1 MKKFLTLLFI
11 LAITN
16 TCLAQIKL
24 IEGRA
29 YAAKHTIDNIS
40 VDGLGT
46 EASWQKASWSE
57 YFVDIE
63 GSKKPAPYHKTRVKM
78 LWDDKYFYFYAEM
91 EEPHIWAKLTERDAV
106 IFHDNDFEIFIDP
119 DGDTHNYYEYEV
131 NAFNTVWDLLLTKP
145 YRDNGHAINNW
156 DIKGLKS
163 AVDIIGTINDPSDQD
178 EGWSLEVAIP
188 WKALKEATRAA
199 VPPRNNDVWRVN
211 FSRVQWETEIKGRSY
226 LKKKNPETDKNLPE
240 HNWVW
245 SPQRAIAMH
254 EPEFWGMVVFFDVPV
269 GENIDFV
276 SDFGSEEVRQLLFDV
291 HRQQIALRRKK
302 EPYSNEKESLIRH
315 KVFNVGRTIQWEIEA
330 DNYGYHAI
338 MQHPFNK
345 SIVWH
350 INETGRL
357 WREIKK

>member
-1 MKKFLTLLFI
+1 MRILLSLTFLFLFNQ
-11 LAITN
+11 LG
-16 TCLAQIKL
+16 LAQINM

-29 YAAKHTIDNIS
+29 YAAKRTIGEIFVNGDA
-40 VDGLGT
+40 D
-46 EASWQKASWSE
+46 EDSWKKASWSE

-63 GSKKPAPYHKTRVKM
+63 GAKNKKPYYNTRVKM

-106 IFHDNDFEIFIDP
+106 IFYDNDFEIFIDP

-156 DIKGLKS
+156 NIKGLQS
-163 AVDIIGTINDPSDQD
+163 AVKINGTINNPSDKD
-178 EGWSLEVAIP
+178 EGWSVEVAIP
-188 WKALKEATRAA
+188 WKALKEATH
-199 VPPRNNDVWRVN
+199 VSSPPKNDDVWRVN
-211 FSRVQWETEIKGRSY
+211 FSRVQWETEVKGRSY
-226 LKKKNPETDKNLPE
+226 FKKKDPRTDKNLPE
-240 HNWVW
+240 NNWVW

-254 EPEFWGMVVFFDVPV
+254 EPEFWGMVVFTDIPV
-269 GENIDFV
+269 GENVDFV

-291 HRQQIALRRKK
+291 HRQQIAYRKK
-302 EPYSNEKESLIRH
+302 NRGYKDSKEELIKH
-315 KVFNVGRTIQWEIEA
+315 KAFTVGRTIQWEIEA
-330 DNYGYHAI
+330 NEYGYHAI
-338 MQHPFNK
+338 MQHPYYP
-345 SIVWH
+345 SILWH

>member
-1 MKKFLTLLFI
+1 M
-11 LAITN
+11 
-16 TCLAQIKL
+16 

-29 YAAKHTIDNIS
+29 YAAKLTIGEIF
-40 VDGLGT
+40 VDGDAN
-46 EASWQKASWSE
+46 EASWKKASWSE

-63 GSKKPAPYHKTRVKM
+63 GSKNKKPYYKTRVKM
-78 LWDDKYFYFYAEM
+78 LWDDRYFYFYAEM
-91 EEPHIWAKLTERDAV
+91 EEPHVWAKITERDAV

-156 DIKGLKS
+156 DIKGLQS
-163 AVDIIGTINDPSDQD
+163 AVKINGTINDPSDED

-188 WKALKEATRAA
+188 WKALKEATH
-199 VPPRNNDVWRVN
+199 VSSPPKNNDVWRVN
-211 FSRVQWETEIKGRSY
+211 FSRVQWETEVKGRSY
-226 LKKKNPETDKNLPE
+226 FKKKDPKTDKNLPE
-240 HNWVW
+240 NNWVW

-254 EPEFWGMVVFFDVPV
+254 EPEFWGMVVFTKLPV

-291 HRQQIALRRKK
+291 HRQQKAFKK
-302 EPYSNEKESLIRH
+302 KNARYSDDKAELIDQ
-315 KVFNVGRTIQWEIEA
+315 KVFNVGRKVQWELKA
-330 DNYGYHAI
+330 DQFSYHAI
-338 MQHPFNK
+338 MSHPFDTN
-345 SIVWH
+345 VLWH

-357 WREIKK
+357 WKETKTK